1 MSRTWW
7 RWARLWGGAAIL
19 AVLVW
24 RLGTGPFLDG
34 IGTIDGRSL
43 AAAAGIALLT
53 TVCCAW
59 RWRLV
64 ARGLGVAVPMGF
76 GVAAYYRSQFLNTT
90 LPGGVLGDV
99 HRAVRHGRDV
109 GDVGR
114 GLRAVGWER
123 SSGQLVQI
131 VLTVIALLVLPS
143 PVRSSVP
150 LIAAVIVAGALIIV
164 LLAWLLPHSGPSR
177 WARAVRT
184 AAADIRHGLLARRA
198 WPGIVLASTVVVA
211 GHAATFLIAARTAG
225 VTAPLAQLLP
235 LALLVLVAMGLP
247 TNIGGWG
254 PREGVAAWAFAA
266 AGLSATQGVATA
278 VVYGVMVLVASLPGA
293 IVLLAARRKQRMHSS
308 PRSRHPEPVAEPSRP
323 LATATAGPEG
333 AARQ

>member
-1 MSRTWW
+1 
-7 RWARLWGGAAIL
+7 
-19 AVLVW
+19 
-24 RLGTGPFLDG
+24 
-34 IGTIDGRSL
+34 
-43 AAAAGIALLT
+43 
-53 TVCCAW
+53 
-59 RWRLV
+59 
-64 ARGLGVAVPMGF
+64 MGF

-131 VLTVIALLVLPS
+131 VLTVVLLLVLPS

-247 TNIGGWG
+247 VNIGGWG
-254 PREGVAAWAFAA
+254 PREGVAAWAFAT

-293 IVLLAARRKQRMHSS
+293 VVLLVAWLKQRSQQSQRSQRPEPAAR
-308 PRSRHPEPVAEPSRP
+308 PRP
-323 LATATAGPEG
+323 LLATVTAGPEA
-333 AARQ
+333 AARE